1 MNVAESKEIQKRI
14 ASRLFCAMSKNC
26 LRSAS
31 IFPSCNPALSQL
43 KTPSMNPVPPP
54 SDAQKESANRP
65 LFRSQALE
73 HVQSRPYGTVL
84 LTSPVSHRVLTAV
97 FVSIA
102 LCIIAFFIF
111 FSTTSKAQA
120 VGVLL
125 PTAGVIRVTPAQGGI
140 ITDKRV
146 KEGQTV
152 KEGQVM
158 FVLSSERSNGSSEST
173 EKKISILLERQLT
186 SLRTELKQS
195 TLQGTQRITAAQQRV
210 SAIAAE
216 AERVLGQIGLQQ
228 RRVSLAEQA
237 FERYA
242 ELETTKYISSA
253 QLQDK
258 QGELLDQRQR
268 LADLERVHASN
279 QRELAAAQ
287 ADLADLQL
295 QAQREVSVLDR
306 SASSLEQNLTENE
319 ARREILVR
327 APVDGVVA
335 ALAAEVG
342 QTIAPGATLA
352 SLLPEGAQLE
362 AEIYVPSRSIGF
374 VRQGMQVLLRYQAYP
389 YQKFGQ
395 YPARVREVADTS
407 MLPQELGL
415 PQNASPEP
423 LYRIRLTLDSQTIQA
438 YGKHLPLK
446 SGMVVDA
453 SIHLD
458 HRRLY
463 EWILEPLFS
472 ITGRN

>member
-1 MNVAESKEIQKRI
+1 MDQVA
-14 ASRLFCAMSKNC
+14 AS
-26 LRSAS
+26 
-31 IFPSCNPALSQL
+31 
-43 KTPSMNPVPPP
+43 
-54 SDAQKESANRP
+54 SDTQKESVGRQ

-73 HVQSRPYGTVL
+73 NVKARQYGNVML
-84 LTSPVSHRVLTAV
+84 ASPIGHRYFTAV
-97 FVSIA
+97 FVGIA
-102 LCIIAFFIF
+102 LCIVAFFIL
-111 FSTTSKAQA
+111 FSTTRKAQA
-120 VGVLL
+120 TGVLL
-125 PTAGVIRVTPAQGGI
+125 PTAGVIRVTPKQGGI
-140 ITDKRV
+140 LIDKRV
-146 KEGQTV
+146 KEGAAV
-152 KEGQVM
+152 KAGQVL
-158 FVLSSERSNGSSEST
+158 FVLSSERSSATSEST
-173 EKKISILLERQLT
+173 EKKISALLERQLVN
-186 SLRTELKQS
+186 LRSELRQS
-195 TLQGTQRITAAQQRV
+195 ELQGAQRIAAAQQRV
-210 SAIAAE
+210 RDTMAE
-216 AERVLGQIGLQQ
+216 AEHALGQIDLQKS
-228 RRVSLAEQA
+228 RVSLAEQA
-237 FERYA
+237 FERYS
-242 ELETTKYISSA
+242 ELEATKYISSA

-268 LADLERVHASN
+268 LADLERVHARS

-287 ADLADLQL
+287 ADVNDLQL

-306 SASSLEQNLTENE
+306 NASSLEQNLTENE

-327 APVDGVVA
+327 APVDGIVA

-352 SLLPEGAQLE
+352 SVLPQGAQLE

-374 VRQGMQVLLRYQAYP
+374 VKPGMHVLLRYQAYP

-395 YPARVREVADTS
+395 YRARVREVVDTS

-415 PQNASPEP
+415 PQNASSEP
-423 LYRIRLTLDSQTIQA
+423 LYRIRLALDSQTIQA

-472 ITGRN
+472 ITGRR